1 MQQTKIKIDLPPTFP
16 DHTEL
21 PDEDGTFVKNFQE
34 HPQSI
39 LLTDSIGPI
48 LQQRHPDGHYAIGQD
63 SGIYW
68 RETDPPEK
76 GAEAPDWFYVPNVPP
91 LLNGEF
97 RRSYCLWREYI
108 APLVALEFASG
119 DGTEE
124 LDKTPLSVSQDAQI
138 IRPGK
143 FWVYERIIKIS
154 YYGVYII
161 TTGQL
166 EMYHLENGS
175 YYQMSPNERGH
186 YFIEP
191 LGIELGIWQ
200 GSYQNQTLSW
210 LRWWDSEGNL
220 LLTGAERVEV
230 EKARSD
236 RLANIAEQEHQ
247 QVEQERQRAEQ
258 ERQRAEEAHQQ
269 AEQARQQA
277 EQSELARRNA
287 IPQLLATGM
296 SVEQIAQILSLTVEE
311 VRKISG

>member
-124 LDKTPLSVSQDAQI
+124 LDKTPLSVSLDAQI

-236 RLANIAEQEHQ
+236 RFANIAEQAHQ
-247 QVEQERQRAEQ
+247 QVEQERQRVEQ
-258 ERQRAEEAHQQ
+258 ERQR